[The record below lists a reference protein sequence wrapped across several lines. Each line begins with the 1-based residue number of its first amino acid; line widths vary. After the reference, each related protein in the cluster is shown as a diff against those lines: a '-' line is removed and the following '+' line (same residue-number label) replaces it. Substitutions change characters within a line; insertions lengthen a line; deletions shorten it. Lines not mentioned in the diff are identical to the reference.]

1 MEELELTTAEET
13 TDAETLLNQA
23 LEEKRLAEEKAQKR
37 EDRFKKTAKQLN
49 EAKAKVSEEPVDV
62 NAIVSKRLDEEMYYF
77 NNPVAKEFKNDIEAL
92 KKANNL
98 STEDAYTLFLAK
110 NKPELLNKATDTS
123 IDWVSQPITKSKD
136 INEMSLEELDAVIKT
151 RERG

>member
-1 MEELELTTAEET
+1 MEEEVTTEET
-13 TDAETLLNQA
+13 PETDAETLLNQA
-23 LEEKRLAEEKAQKR
+23 LEEKRLAEEKAQKF
-37 EDRFKKTAKQLN
+37 EERFKKTAKQLN
-49 EAKAKVSEEPVDV
+49 EYKAKASEEPVDV

-110 NKPELLNKATDTS
+110 NKPELLNKSSDTS
-123 IDWVSQPITKSKD
+123 IDWVTQPITKTKD